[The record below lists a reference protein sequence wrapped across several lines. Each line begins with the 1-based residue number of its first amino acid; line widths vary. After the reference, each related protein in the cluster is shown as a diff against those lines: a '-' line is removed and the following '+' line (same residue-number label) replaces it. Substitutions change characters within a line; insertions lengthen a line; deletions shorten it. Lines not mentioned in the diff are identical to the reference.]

1 MPKPLL
7 GVLLGAAI
15 GFIDGL
21 TSWFT
26 PEAHKVFEIATWSGA
41 KGLIGGLIIGIY
53 ARKIDSVSKVVVF
66 GLVIALL
73 LSFLAALGNY
83 LGEGKHYW
91 LEIMLPGMI
100 TGAIVGYGVQ
110 KLGGRSGVARSNA

>member
-7 GVLLGAAI
+7 GILLGAAM

-26 PEAHKVFEIATWSGA
+26 PESEKVFEIAAYSGA
-41 KGLIGGLIIGIY
+41 KGLIVGVIVGFY
-53 ARKIDSVSKVVVF
+53 ARKVDSIQKGVVF
-66 GLVIALL
+66 GVVVALI
-73 LSFLAALGNY
+73 LSFAVALMNY
-83 LGEGKHYW
+83 LEVQSHYW
-91 LEIMLPGMI
+91 VEIMLPGTI

-110 KLGGRSGVARSNA
+110 KFGAKGKTAESPA